1 MTLLI
6 DFLCRFSCGL
16 AVALCLTSAALV
28 PGGFFRVNMLV
39 LLGLATFASLLA
51 WTVSLGMVGWLMGVT
66 AVVAWVGSVLWYAGR
81 YRGGLLCCG
90 VAAGLSGLAT
100 VAAAN
105 PDVGAVTLRL
115 LSGLLLG
122 LTINA
127 MLLGHW
133 YLNAPGMQVG
143 ALRRSI
149 DQTLVVWAI
158 LVLAVLASVGW
169 QFAGNHLPASSWLE
183 RLGQAAAA
191 AAAGS
196 ETSLDQTGVALLWL
210 RWLAGLVGLPVLLV
224 MSRKTLDIPN
234 TQSATGILYVACLA
248 VILGE
253 LTAQLLLATPSVERP
268 EAHMAVAAG
277 TRGTP

>member
-66 AVVAWVGSVLWYAGR
+66 AVVAWVGSVLWYADR
-81 YRGGLLCCG
+81 RRGGLLCCG
-90 VAAGLSGLAT
+90 VAAGLAGLAT
-100 VAAAN
+100 MVAAN

-115 LSGLLLG
+115 LSGMLLG

-158 LVLAVLASVGW
+158 LVLAVLGSVGW
-169 QFAGNHLPASSWLE
+169 QVASTNSPASSWLE

-191 AAAGS
+191 AASGS
-196 ETSLDQTGVALLWL
+196 EAGLDQTGVALLWL

-253 LTAQLLLATPSVERP
+253 LTAQLLMAPPSVERP
-268 EAHMAVAAG
+268 ETHMAVSVRA
-277 TRGTP
+277 RGAL